1 MLVPMAYTA
10 ADLEMAKRHVAQAER
25 HIVEQE
31 ELISRLRERSL
42 PTEDAEQLLAT
53 YNSLLQKHRQHR
65 DAMADQ
71 LGRPE

>member
-1 MLVPMAYTA
+1 MAH
-10 ADLEMAKRHVAQAER
+10 RHVAKAER

-31 ELISRLRERSL
+31 ELVTRLRQSGL

-53 YNSLLQKHRQHR
+53 YNSLLHEHREHCGKI
-65 DAMADQ
+65 ADQ